1 VQPYQLRYGAFF
13 DTERGPGIIADLTN
27 RNSLG
32 SARVLGLRTRYDGDE
47 QEARVYFSQ
56 PLLRRFPVRSTAV
69 AFVRREEQSTF
80 ITDRTGFSVLQELHF
95 AKSLILNYGYRF
107 ERTHTFELE
116 PDPFLPLD
124 ERFNIAPLTA
134 TLSRETRDQLLDA
147 TQGSFTSHAV
157 EYASSKLGSDL
168 PFIKYFGQYFKY
180 LPLLKAREDLFDR
193 SPRKPRLTYAGA
205 VRVGLAR
212 GLGGKNLIP
221 SERFFAGGG
230 TTIRGFG
237 QDEVGPTFFDLPDE
251 DPSGGDAVFILNNE
265 LRFPIIG
272 WFEGVGFIDVGNVY
286 AKAGD
291 FDPFD
296 VRKAGGFGLRVRTP
310 YFLLRA
316 DYGFKLDRRPGEG
329 MGAFFF
335 SIGQAF

>member
-1 VQPYQLRYGAFF
+1 
-13 DTERGPGIIADLTN
+13 
-27 RNSLG
+27 
-32 SARVLGLRTRYDGDE
+32 
-47 QEARVYFSQ
+47 
-56 PLLRRFPVRSTAV
+56 
-69 AFVRREEQSTF
+69 
-80 ITDRTGFSVLQELHF
+80 LHF

-107 ERTHTFELE
+107 ERVHTFELD
-116 PDPFLPLD
+116 PDEFLPLD
-124 ERFNIAPLTA
+124 ERLNIAPLTA
-134 TLSRETRDQLLDA
+134 TLSSETRDQLLDA
-147 TQGSFTSHAV
+147 TKGSFTSHAL

-168 PFIKYFGQYFKY
+168 PFFKYFGQYFKY
-180 LPLLKAREDLFDR
+180 VPLLKAREDSFDR

-212 GLGGKNLIP
+212 GLGGKDLTFG
-221 SERFFAGGG
+221 ERFFAGGG

-237 QDEVGPTFFDLPDE
+237 QDEVGPTLFDLPDE
-251 DPSGGDAVFILNNE
+251 DPVGGNALFILNNE

-272 WFEGVGFIDVGNVY
+272 WFEGVGFVDVGNVY

-291 FDPFD
+291 FSPFD
-296 VRKAGGFGLRVRTP
+296 VRKAGGLGLRVQTP

-329 MGAFFF
+329 AGAFFF